1 MSKSSVLVLAS
12 ASPVRSWLL
21 KNAGLIFEI
30 DAAEIDES
38 EIKKDCHAAAMTAED
53 VATTIAEAKA
63 LAVSRRRPDAWVIGA
78 DQVLVFEG
86 TIFDKPM
93 DVEEAV
99 SHLRRFRGRSHD
111 LVSAVCVAF
120 GSRSRWLYSEA
131 VTLHVRDFSNAF
143 LDTYIADAG
152 EGILAS
158 VGAYRLEGLGAQL
171 FSRIEGDYFAVLG
184 LPLLPL
190 LNFLRDR
197 EVIAT

>member
-1 MSKSSVLVLAS
+1 MSKSGALVLAS
-12 ASPVRSWLL
+12 ASPVRSWVL
-21 KNAGLIFEI
+21 KNAGLTFEV
-30 DAAEIDES
+30 DAAEIDEA
-38 EIKKDCHAAAMTAED
+38 EIKKDCHAAATTAEG
-53 VATTIAEAKA
+53 VATTLAEAKA

-93 DVEEAV
+93 DVEEAA

-120 GSRSRWLYSEA
+120 GSRSRWLYSEV

-152 EGILAS
+152 ESILAS

>member
-1 MSKSSVLVLAS
+1 MSKSGVLVLAS
-12 ASPVRSWLL
+12 ASPVRNWVL
-21 KNAGLIFEI
+21 KNAGLTFEV
-30 DAAEIDES
+30 DAAEIDEA
-38 EIKKDCHAAAMTAED
+38 EIKKDCHAAATTAEG
-53 VATTIAEAKA
+53 VATTLAEAKA

-93 DVEEAV
+93 DVEEAA

-120 GSRSRWLYSEA
+120 GSRSRWLYSEV

-152 EGILAS
+152 ESILAS

>member
-1 MSKSSVLVLAS
+1 MSKSGALVLAS
-12 ASPVRSWLL
+12 ASPVRNWVL
-21 KNAGLIFEI
+21 KNAGLTFEV
-30 DAAEIDES
+30 DAAEIDEA
-38 EIKKDCHAAAMTAED
+38 EIKKDCHAAATTAEG
-53 VATTIAEAKA
+53 VATTLAEAKA

-93 DVEEAV
+93 DVEEAA

-120 GSRSRWLYSEA
+120 GSRSRWLYSEV

-152 EGILAS
+152 ESILAS